1 MARLFPWCMFELFVL
16 SYCQTERLQGRPL
29 DIKREP
35 PKKRGK
41 YILIGVGVA
50 VLGVTTVALG
60 NLEQRAPS
68 VDRATLWIDSVHRG
82 TLTRQVRAPGTLTPE
97 HIRYVVAVTS
107 GRVEAYPSAQASPS
121 TPATMILE
129 LSNPD
134 VQLEMLNAQSSR
146 HERRAELRDAANL
159 ARIAAARSRKARLR
173 TRARCTATRSVNTR
187 RSRRSPRRS
196 SRRPTGSRAH
206 DGRVWTQP
214 RSALPREEQRLKV
227 NSEAIDQQLRLA
239 RANIDRLNAI
249 LRVPAGSRRVHECA
263 RRARAASCFRS
274 ATGQQELQLGQWVLA
289 GQTLA
294 TVAQPGK
301 LKAVLRVPETQA
313 KDVALGQKVDIDTR
327 AGGGG
332 ANTGIVKGH
341 VSRVDP
347 TSVNGTVTVEVLF
360 DGTTPAGARADLS
373 VDGVIEIERLD
384 NVLLRTAAGV
394 WSGREH
400 RWPVQA
406 RSGRQD
412 GEPREREARSQL
424 GQHDRDRQR
433 SATERQGHR
442 VRHVAVGQRRESP
455 TPMT

>member
-1 MARLFPWCMFELFVL
+1 M
-16 SYCQTERLQGRPL
+16 

-35 PKKRGK
+35 QKKRGK

-68 VDRATLWIDSVHRG
+68 VDRATLWIDSVTRG
-82 TLTRQVRAPGTLTPE
+82 TMVRQVRAPGTLTPE

-107 GRVEAYPSAQASPS
+107 GRVEALPVRPGV
-121 TPATMILE
+121 TVDVATILLE

-134 VQLEMLNAQSSR
+134 VQLEMLNAQSSVTN
-146 HERRAELRDAANL
+146 AEQQYVTLKTQLESGRLAQEGTVANSRTVYGNAKREYTTFQALNEKNL
-159 ARIAAARSRKARLR
+159 ASPQEVARTKDAMEEAQSRLR
-173 TRARCTATRSVNTR
+173 I
-187 RSRRSPRRS
+187 
-196 SRRPTGSRAH
+196 
-206 DGRVWTQP
+206 
-214 RSALPREEQRLKV
+214 EEQRLKV
-227 NSEAIDQQLRLA
+227 TSESIDQQLKLS

-249 LRVPAGSRRVHECA
+249 LKFQQDRVASMRVPAGEAGQLLSLGN
-263 RRARAASCFRS
+263 
-274 ATGQQELQLGQWVLA
+274 GQQELQFGQWVLA

-313 KDVALGQKVDIDTR
+313 KDVAIGQKVDIDTR

-332 ANTGIVKGH
+332 ANSGIVKGH

-360 DGTTPAGARADLS
+360 DQESLPGMRADLS

-384 NVLLRTAAGV
+384 NVLYVQRPAYGQAESTVGLFKLDPGGKTASRV
-394 WSGREH
+394 NVKLGRSSVSTIEIVNGLQ
-400 RWPVQA
+400 PKDKVIV
-406 RSGRQD
+406 SD
-412 GEPREREARSQL
+412 MSQW
-424 GQHDRDRQR
+424 DNV
-433 SATERQGHR
+433 AK
-442 VRHVAVGQRRESP
+442 VRLQ
-455 TPMT
+455 